1 MWVVFVAWVVLI
13 FLYPLKS
20 VNYWVKD
27 LCNHTLATFLGIEGA
42 VFLIFSGPILVI
54 AFLSIPYLII
64 SRKQQLHHHEKKNS
78 GKYGWSHRLSTF
90 PVLVDG
96 PFGVVSAAEVIG
108 ILSVIVFVIWAVFVY
123 ALRDLTIL
131 EETEL
136 TNKTKISYM
145 LEISALSVGLIG
157 IFCVAFLFVP
167 ISRGSFLLR
176 LIDVPFG
183 HAVRYHIWL
192 GHLTMIFFTLHG
204 LLYIIAWTMDGT
216 LLQNILEWPESGV
229 ANLAGFIGL
238 VAGLLIWVTSIP
250 PVRKHYFEVF
260 YYTHHLYIIFVIFL
274 AMHVGVIFFSIVAGS
289 IFLFMLDRLLRFC
302 QSRNTVDIVSA
313 TCFPSGI
320 LKLVLS
326 KPKHLQYNAL
336 SFIFLR
342 VKEVSRLQW
351 HPFSVSS
358 SSLDGDQIHLSV
370 FIRALGGWTTKI
382 NENFSSISRA
392 DESLEDQLHLHPHIN
407 VEGPYD
413 HELPHHLM
421 YENIILIAGGVG
433 IAPFLAVLSDI
444 FHHMKQGKP
453 CLLKH
458 ILLVWAVKRS
468 NDLSLL
474 STTDMNVIHSNLSNE
489 VKLEFHVYIT
499 QESEPPSEAE
509 SRLDDNAI
517 KSFAFPVAN
526 RRNMLSGLVGAGNN
540 IILPGIYLITTTI
553 GFLILVGSLNTFYIN
568 TNNIPIGWFHGILYL
583 ACMAASVFIFG
594 GSVIG
599 LWHLWESKFSQMSC
613 DQDLCQHYNEPEI
626 ETRKDL
632 CEYLASSTTIQYG
645 IRPNFKDILES
656 IQGHINVGVIV
667 CGPPSL
673 ESNVAKQCRS
683 LNMRRKI
690 HHTIFHFHTHN
701 FHL

>member
-1 MWVVFVAWVVLI
+1 MDSW
-13 FLYPLKS
+13 Y
-20 VNYWVKD
+20 
-27 LCNHTLATFLGIEGA
+27 GEGR
-42 VFLIFSGPILVI
+42 LVI
-54 AFLSIPYLII
+54 AVILIPYLAASSMTIRSDSWI
-64 SRKQQLHHHEKKNS
+64 CWNASRATLTGEFVEVITA
-78 GKYGWSHRLSTF
+78 W
-90 PVLVDG
+90 PAEA
-96 PFGVVSAAEVIG
+96 GVVEGKFPPVTLAFTG
-108 ILSVIVFVIWAVFVY
+108 PKL
-123 ALRDLTIL
+123 LTPR
-131 EETEL
+131 
-136 TNKTKISYM
+136 K
-145 LEISALSVGLIG
+145 
-157 IFCVAFLFVP
+157 
-167 ISRGSFLLR
+167 
-176 LIDVPFG
+176 
-183 HAVRYHIWL
+183 
-192 GHLTMIFFTLHG
+192 
-204 LLYIIAWTMDGT
+204 
-216 LLQNILEWPESGV
+216 ILEWPESGV
-229 ANLAGFIGL
+229 AKLAGLITL
-238 VAGLLIWVTSIP
+238 ATGLLIWVTSVP
-250 PVRKHYFEVF
+250 LVRKHYFE
-260 YYTHHLYIIFVIFL
+260 
-274 AMHVGVIFFSIVAGS
+274 AIVAGS
-289 IFLFMLDRLLRFC
+289 IFLFMLDRLLRFY
-302 QSRNTVDIVSA
+302 QSQNIVDVVSA

-326 KPKHLQYNAL
+326 KPKNLQHNAL

-342 VKEVSRLQW
+342 VKKVSRLQW

-392 DESLEDQLHLHPHIN
+392 NETLADQLHLHPHIN
-407 VEGPYD
+407 VEGPYG
-413 HELPHHLM
+413 HELSHHLM
-421 YENIILIAGGVG
+421 YEKIILIAGGIG

-474 STTDMNVIHSNLSNE
+474 SATDVNVIHSNLSNE

-499 QESEPPSEAE
+499 QEFEPSLEAE

-517 KSFAFPVAN
+517 KSFSFPVAN

-540 IILPGIYLITTTI
+540 IIWPGIYLITTTI

-568 TNNIPIGWFHGILYL
+568 PNTIPIGWFHGILYL
-583 ACMAASVFIFG
+583 SCMVASVFIFG

-599 LWHLWESKFSQMSC
+599 LWHLWESKFSQMSY
-613 DQDLCQHYNEPEI
+613 DQDLCQHYNEPET

-656 IQGHINVGVIV
+656 IQGHVNVGVIV

-673 ESNVAKQCRS
+673 ESNVAKHCRS

-690 HHTIFHFHTHN
+690 HRTIFHFHTHN